1 MPETRALMFHSAKM
15 RSPLLALCGLLL
27 AGCSGSSWGS
37 KPDAPE
43 NPILAPTN
51 YRTEILNQLQV
62 TLDDPS
68 GVREAFIAEPMLKP
82 SGNETRYIGCVRY
95 NARDKDGKYLGLK
108 EKAAFF
114 YAGHLTTMLDAT
126 KEQCAAA

>member
-1 MPETRALMFHSAKM
+1 MPGI
-15 RSPLLALCGLLL
+15 LALSFGAVKSRSFSVVLCAALV
-27 AGCSGSSWGS
+27 AGCSGTSGLSWGGS

-43 NPILAPTN
+43 NPNPVPAN

-68 GVREAFIAEPMLKP
+68 GIREAFIAEPTLRP

-95 NARDKDGKYLGLK
+95 NPRDKD
-108 EKAAFF
+108 
-114 YAGHLTTMLDAT
+114 
-126 KEQCAAA
+126 